1 MIFPTKSDISEVF
14 CLVAVTLAIE
24 LILMNA
30 IGIFI
35 RKSGIVNK
43 DFSSRLTNLI
53 LKFCIPCL
61 IFNSVS
67 NAAAFSLDLLAN
79 CGLVVVLAAVAVL
92 ISFGV
97 GQVFFLLS
105 RGSGSGRILRYGLTF
120 CHFSF
125 MGIPVME
132 ALFGEMGTFYYV
144 SFFLLPVRIAYYAFS
159 DVLMTPRELQGPK
172 RGVGKMLKDIFLN
185 PCMIALILAL
195 IFWIGGW
202 HLPTALNYC
211 VKSMSSISSPLALL
225 LCGMVLGE
233 YNFKQLIRVKYLLL
247 PLLRTIL
254 MPAIFFGVSR
264 LLLLLGVEKLLCD
277 MMVIYA
283 AFPVA
288 SLLPIYT
295 IRFDPDPDNQLN
307 AAAASILSVLISAV
321 TIPIWYLFL

>member
-1 MIFPTKSDISEVF
+1 M
-14 CLVAVTLAIE
+14 VAVTLAIE
-24 LILMNA
+24 LLLMNC

-35 RKSGIVNK
+35 RKSGIANK

-67 NAAAFSLDLLAN
+67 NATAFSLDLLAN
-79 CGLVVVLAAVAVL
+79 CGLVVLLAAVTV
-92 ISFGV
+92 
-97 GQVFFLLS
+97 LLS
-105 RGSGSGRILRYGLTF
+105 FAIGQGFYLLNHKNGAGRILRYGLTF

-125 MGIPVME
+125 MGIPVIE

-159 DVLMTPRELQGPK
+159 DVLMTPKELQGAK
-172 RGVGKMLKDIFLN
+172 RGIGKMLKDIFLN
-185 PCMIALILAL
+185 PCMISLIIAL

-225 LCGMVLGE
+225 LCGMVLAE
-233 YNFKQLIRVKYLLL
+233 YNFKELIRVKYLFL
-247 PLLRTIL
+247 PLLRTIV
-254 MPAIFFGVSR
+254 MPAIFFGTSR
-264 LLLLLGVEKLLCD
+264 LFLLLGVDELLCNI
-277 MMVIYA
+277 MVIYA

-295 IRFDPDPDNQLN
+295 IRFDPDENNQLN
-307 AAAASILSVLISAV
+307 AAASSIISVLISAI

>member
-1 MIFPTKSDISEVF
+1 M
-14 CLVAVTLAIE
+14 VAVTLAIE

-35 RKSGIVNK
+35 RKSGVVNK
-43 DFSSRLTNLI
+43 DFTARLTSLI

-61 IFNSVS
+61 IFQSVS
-67 NAAAFSLDLLAN
+67 GAAAFSLDLLAN
-79 CGLVVVLAAVAVL
+79 CALVVLLATLAVL
-92 ISFGV
+92 LSFAA
-97 GQVFFLLS
+97 GQAAYRLS
-105 RGSGSGRILRYGLTF
+105 RSSGAGRILRYGLTF

-159 DVLMTPRELQGPK
+159 DVLMTPRDRQGP
-172 RGVGKMLKDIFLN
+172 RRSLGKLFRDIVLN

-195 IFWIGGW
+195 IFWVGGW
-202 HLPTALNYC
+202 KLPTALSYC

-233 YNFKQLIRVKYLLL
+233 YSFRQLLRAKYLLL
-247 PLLRTIL
+247 PLLRTLL
-254 MPAIFFGVSR
+254 MPALFFGVSR
-264 LLLLLGVEKLLCD
+264 LLLLLGVDSLLCG

-283 AFPVA
+283 ALPVA

-295 IRFDPDPDNQLN
+295 MKFDPDPDNQLS
-307 AAAASILSVLISAV
+307 AAAASFLSVLLSAV
-321 TIPIWYLFL
+321 TIPLWYLLL

>member
-1 MIFPTKSDISEVF
+1 M
-14 CLVAVTLAIE
+14 VAVTLAIE
-24 LILMNA
+24 LLLMNC

-35 RKSGIVNK
+35 RKSGVANK

-61 IFNSVS
+61 VFHSVS

-79 CGLVVVLAAVAVL
+79 CALVVILAAGAVL
-92 ISFGV
+92 VSFV
-97 GQVFFLLS
+97 AGQVFYLLN
-105 RGSGSGRILRYGLTF
+105 RGSGSGRVFRYGLTF

-132 ALFGEMGTFYYV
+132 ALFGQMGTFYYV

-159 DVLMTPRELQGPK
+159 ESLMTPKGTQTGK
-172 RGVGKMLKDIFLN
+172 RSPGKLLKDIFLN
-185 PCMIALILAL
+185 PCMIALVLAL
-195 IFWIGGW
+195 IFWVGGW

-233 YNFKQLIRVKYLLL
+233 YNFKQLVRIKYLLL

-254 MPAIFFGVSR
+254 MPALFFGISR

-277 MMVIYA
+277 ILVIYA
-283 AFPVA
+283 ALPVA
-288 SLLPIYT
+288 SLLPIYA
-295 IRFDPDPDNQLN
+295 IRYDPEEENQLN

-321 TIPIWYLFL
+321 TIPVWYLLL

>member
-1 MIFPTKSDISEVF
+1 M
-14 CLVAVTLAIE
+14 VAVTLAIE
-24 LILMNA
+24 LLLMNF

-35 RKSGIVNK
+35 RKSGIANK

-53 LKFCIPCL
+53 LQFCIPCL

-67 NAAAFSLDLLAN
+67 NAAEFSLDMLAN
-79 CGLVVVLAAVAVL
+79 CGIVVLLSAGAIL
-92 ISFGV
+92 LSFGI
-97 GQVFFLLS
+97 GQLFFLLNHKN
-105 RGSGSGRILRYGLTF
+105 GVGRIIRYGLTF

-125 MGIPVME
+125 MGIPVIE

-159 DVLMTPRELQGPK
+159 DVLMTPHELQTK
-172 RGVGKMLKDIFLN
+172 RSIGKTLRGIILN
-185 PCMIALILAL
+185 PCMIALVLAL

-225 LCGMVLGE
+225 LCGMAIGE
-233 YNFKQLIRVKYLLL
+233 YDFKQLIRVKYLLV
-247 PLLRTIL
+247 PLLRTIA
-254 MPAIFFGVSR
+254 MPALFFGISR
-264 LLLLLGVEKLLCD
+264 LLLLLGVDELLCNIL
-277 MMVIYA
+277 VIYS

-295 IRFDPDPDNQLN
+295 LRFDPDPENQLN
-307 AAAASILSVLISAV
+307 AAAASMLSVLISAI
-321 TIPIWYLFL
+321 TIPIWYMLL

>member
-1 MIFPTKSDISEVF
+1 M
-14 CLVAVTLAIE
+14 VAVTLAIE
-24 LILMNA
+24 LLLMNC

-35 RKSGIVNK
+35 RKSGIANK

-67 NAAAFSLDLLAN
+67 NAAEFSLDMLAN
-79 CGLVVVLAAVAVL
+79 CGLVVLLAAAAVL
-92 ISFGV
+92 ISLAI
-97 GQVFFLLS
+97 GQVFYLLNHKN
-105 RGSGSGRILRYGLTF
+105 GAGRILRYGLTF

-125 MGIPVME
+125 MGIPVIE

-144 SFFLLPVRIAYYAFS
+144 SFFLLPVRVAYYAFS
-159 DVLMTPRELQGPK
+159 DVLMTPRELQGSK
-172 RGVGKMLKDIFLN
+172 RGIGKTLKDIFLN

-225 LCGMVLGE
+225 LCGMVIAE
-233 YNFKQLIRVKYLLL
+233 YDFKQLIRPKYLFL

-254 MPAIFFGVSR
+254 MPALFFGISR
-264 LLLLLGVEKLLCD
+264 LFLLLGVEKLLCD
-277 MMVIYA
+277 ILVIYA

-288 SLLPIYT
+288 SLLPIYA
-295 IRFDPDPDNQLN
+295 IRFDPEPENQLN
-307 AAAASILSVLISAV
+307 AAAATIISVFLSAI